1 MGTGSISLKDAF
13 MDDHREMTRGFV
25 ELRECLENGEWH
37 LAKGLAA
44 EIDRV
49 AGPHIEFEES
59 LYYPR
64 LAPMIGAT
72 AIRHMYRE
80 HSVGLAV
87 IREILSAGHAIPEAS
102 VLADFADRCGR
113 MLEHAHS
120 CGVLVTHLTDLP
132 QDEERELLKRL
143 LKMRY
148 DGRLWTEVG
157 D

>member
-1 MGTGSISLKDAF
+1 MGNGSITLRDAF
-13 MDDHREMTRGFV
+13 MDDHQEMTRGFV
-25 ELRECLENGEWH
+25 RLRECLQNGDWH
-37 LAKGLAA
+37 SAKGLAA

-64 LAPMIGAT
+64 LAPVVGAT

-80 HSVGLAV
+80 HSVGLDV
-87 IREILSAGHAIPEAS
+87 IREILSADHDAPGES
-102 VLADFADRCGR
+102 VLAEFADRCRR

-120 CGVLVTHLTDLP
+120 CGVLLDHLTGLP
-132 QDEERELLKRL
+132 EDEERELLKRL

-148 DGRLWTEVG
+148 EGRLWTEVG

>member
-1 MGTGSISLKDAF
+1 MGTGNITLKEAF
-13 MDDHREMTRGFV
+13 LDDHREMTRGFV
-25 ELRECLENGEWH
+25 KLHERLEGGDWSA
-37 LAKGLAA
+37 AKGLAA
-44 EIDRV
+44 EINRV

-64 LAPMIGAT
+64 LAPVVGAT

-80 HSVGLAV
+80 HSVGLDV
-87 IREILSAGHAIPEAS
+87 IRDILAADQS
-102 VLADFADRCGR
+102 VPDQTLLREFADRCRR

-120 CGVLVTHLTDLP
+120 CGVLVSHLTGLP
-132 QDEERELLKRL
+132 EDEERELLKRL